1 MSIVPV
7 PRLRNHSLGLL
18 WFHCWNT
25 LLSVLSGTQMSLY
38 IKRVLCSGHGEGEL
52 FQILGISKN
61 SFLYFFLV
69 ASRSFFTHLCQSV
82 YSWNANGPFCQSP
95 ELCLCD
101 APACQHF
108 ALYIPTIWLL
118 WALNSTFWT
127 QDVCQALFGISFPML
142 WPGNSLWA
150 VSWGTCRAHF
160 ISASLLLGITVL
172 HCLLS
177 NGWKPLFHIFCLFFS
192 VKWFLN

>member
-1 MSIVPV
+1 MGKANYFKSWGY
-7 PRLRNHSLGLL
+7 PR
-18 WFHCWNT
+18 
-25 LLSVLSGTQMSLY
+25 
-38 IKRVLCSGHGEGEL
+38 
-52 FQILGISKN
+52 IL
-61 SFLYFFLV
+61 
-69 ASRSFFTHLCQSV
+69 FFTPFWWPQGVSLHTCANPFTAEMQMDPSV
-82 YSWNANGPFCQSP
+82 KSP

-108 ALYIPTIWLL
+108 ALCIPTICLL
-118 WALNSTFWT
+118 WVLNSIFWT

-177 NGWKPLFHIFCLFFS
+177 KGWKPLFHIFCLFFQS
-192 VKWFLN
+192 SDF